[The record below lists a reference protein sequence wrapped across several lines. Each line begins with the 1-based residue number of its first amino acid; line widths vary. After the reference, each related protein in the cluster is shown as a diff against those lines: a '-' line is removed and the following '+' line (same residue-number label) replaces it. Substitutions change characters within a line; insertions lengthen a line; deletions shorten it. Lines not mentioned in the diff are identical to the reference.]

1 MAGRAPRVRRV
12 RRPGRPLRFAIVAA
26 RFNERITQRLVQGA
40 LQAFRGARLSGDA
53 VEVHWVPGAFELPQA
68 AGHLAATGRYA
79 GIVCVGV
86 VIRGQTPHFEH
97 VAREAAAG
105 IREVALTTGVPATY
119 GVVTALSEEQAW
131 ARAGGEVGT
140 GVRRPQRRRS
150 RWPSGST
157 SCGVA
162 QESPAPQSPR
172 ERSPALLLRAT
183 HVCRDPAALDKWAGG
198 EGPGKSRCN
207 SSTSSTCGART
218 IPPRTRRSSGRA
230 TRSLARRRRSPRRS
244 S

>member
-1 MAGRAPRVRRV
+1 MAGRAPRARRV
-12 RRPGRPLRFAIVAA
+12 RPSGRSVRFAIVAA

-53 VEVHWVPGAFELPQA
+53 VEVHWVPGSFELPQA

-131 ARAGGEVGT
+131 ARAGGEVGNR
-140 GVRRPQRRRS
+140 GEE
-150 RWPSGST
+150 
-157 SCGVA
+157 A
-162 QESPAPQSPR
+162 AE
-172 ERSPALLLRAT
+172 
-183 HVCRDPAALDKWAGG
+183 AALAMAEWVNQLRR
-198 EGPGKSRCN
+198 GPGIARHAKSA
-207 SSTSSTCGART
+207 GAE
-218 IPPRTRRSSGRA
+218 PRA
-230 TRSLARRRRSPRRS
+230 PLAGHPRLSRPRGS
-244 S
+244 R